1 MTGAWVPDG
10 VRSLCRLLAGLCVVL
25 ACGVAAAA
33 GPAIEVKPWA
43 AASTP
48 ALEFDNLDGTP
59 FDASVLR
66 GKRVVINFWAV
77 WCGPCREEIPAL
89 ERLAQSVR
97 GQGVE
102 ILLVN
107 AGDSRAA
114 IDKFLAKVPVKLRVL
129 RTRGESVNAGAW
141 QVNALP
147 TTAVLDAAGQARW
160 ILRGA
165 IDASGEPLRKKLA
178 EVSPPK

>member
-1 MTGAWVPDG
+1 MTG
-10 VRSLCRLLAGLCVVL
+10 RLISGFARPLRRALAGMCL
-25 ACGVAAAA
+25 ALVASAVCAA
-33 GPAIEVKPWA
+33 GPAIEVKPWS

-48 ALEFDNLDGTP
+48 ALEFDNLEGTP

-77 WCGPCREEIPAL
+77 WCAPCREEIPAL
-89 ERLAQSVR
+89 ERLAQSVH

-147 TTAVLDAAGQARW
+147 TTAVLDATGQARW

-165 IDASGEPLRKKLA
+165 IGASGEPLRRKLA
-178 EVSPPK
+178 DIARAR